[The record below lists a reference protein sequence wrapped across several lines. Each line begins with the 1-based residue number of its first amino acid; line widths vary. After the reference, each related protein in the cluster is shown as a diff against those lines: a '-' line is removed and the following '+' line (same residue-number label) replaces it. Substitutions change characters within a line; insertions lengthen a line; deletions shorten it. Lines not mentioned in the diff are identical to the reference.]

1 MLHQSGFLPE
11 PIAKVRNLY
20 ETRKK
25 LRNNL
30 LYSEFY
36 RDSTKKNALFFVF
49 AARKFANIGRSSYL
63 CKVRNDYPVSFR
75 VGARLDRHYSIFYK
89 RVTLIGGSFTILCIA

>member
-11 PIAKVRNLY
+11 PIAKVQILY
-20 ETRKK
+20 ETKK
-25 LRNNL
+25 YLRNYL
-30 LYSEFY
+30 LYSEFS

-49 AARKFANIGRSSYL
+49 AARKFANIGNNVYF

-75 VGARLDRHYSIFYK
+75 VGARLDRHYSNFYK